1 MNEFAHSADPPRRP
15 RARAIPPLLSALS
28 ALSAGSAAVG
38 YMSVLTQEFPIPLPW
53 RTGLLTQTNSTC

>member
-1 MNEFAHSADPPRRP
+1 MNELAHSADPPRRP
-15 RARAIPPLLSALS
+15 RARAIPPLLS